1 MRVLVLTVVLV
12 LAGRLAAPSEATAQ
26 YHRLSD
32 AIAVG
37 ASLSSAG
44 SAAQTLTGGPEIGG
58 VIELPTGDTYR
69 LRGELAA
76 GFWHFNGYP
85 DANIAGS
92 GMRRYRLTAS
102 VLHSRMPPSPRR
114 RLSAYGGGGAGLYF
128 YRFPDRPNGGAW
140 GIHGVMGAEYL
151 LRTMRSRW
159 VAGGEV
165 QVHAMGQP
173 KGPDSPSSIPML
185 SAHVSVLVKY
195 RLP

>member
-1 MRVLVLTVVLV
+1 MREFGSGPFTDTLVQQQASPTSRIAEIDFEDL
-12 LAGRLAAPSEATAQ
+12 SATAAFTNPAESSGVPWD
-26 YHRLSD
+26 YGFAFHPID
-32 AIAVG
+32 NAVQVVTVD
-37 ASLSSAG
+37 S
-44 SAAQTLTGGPEIGG
+44 
-58 VIELPTGDTYR
+58 
-69 LRGELAA
+69 A